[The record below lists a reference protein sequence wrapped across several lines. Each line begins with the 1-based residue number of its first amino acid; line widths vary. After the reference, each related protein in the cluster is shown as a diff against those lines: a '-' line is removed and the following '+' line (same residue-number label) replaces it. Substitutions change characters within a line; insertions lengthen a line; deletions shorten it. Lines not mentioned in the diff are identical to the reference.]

1 MGYDRRK
8 TIKGFIKNFTED
20 LIDGNVA
27 VFGGAG
33 LSVGAGAVS
42 WKELLREAAND
53 IGIDV
58 DKEYDLVSVAQYI
71 YNESNSRTKITK
83 LIKNHIQKKG
93 EITENHRVLVNLP
106 IKTFWTTNYDEYIEK
121 SFEQNNKLYDV
132 KKSVQDLSSE
142 VRNSEVTIYKMH
154 GDINRAHD
162 AVLIKDDYEV
172 YDKKNELFTQ
182 ALKGDLIS
190 KTFLFIGF
198 SFDDPNLENIL
209 SRVRVMLEGN
219 TRTHYCF
226 FKEIHKK
233 DYEFQ
238 KIKNKKARIKAWEY
252 ARNKQYLKIKDLER
266 YGIKAILVKEYSDIT
281 SILKKIEQIYL
292 SKNIFI
298 SGSFDDIQEYRIEGK
313 VESFVENLAKRLHE
327 EDYRITSGYGMG
339 IGSLVITGVLRGSK
353 ITGKE
358 NLDRNLSLKPFPL
371 HIIDEKEREITWRKY
386 REDMLKN
393 CGTAIFLL
401 GNKKND
407 GKLQLAD
414 GVKKEFEIA
423 KSQGISLIPIGAT
436 GYVSKECFKDIC
448 TNFNQY
454 YPNGDRKLYKAF
466 KKMGIKGLSED
477 QIIDNIVEFLKLL
490 REYQMEV

>member
-1 MGYDRRK
+1 MTYNREK
-8 TIKGFIKNFTED
+8 MIESFIKNFTED
-20 LIDGNVA
+20 LIDEKVA

-42 WKELLREAAND
+42 WKELLREAASD
-53 IGIDV
+53 IGLDV
-58 DKEYDLVSVAQYI
+58 DKEYDLVSVAQFI

-93 EITENHRVLVNLP
+93 EITENHQILVDLP
-106 IKTFWTTNYDEYIEK
+106 IKTYWTTNYDEYIEK
-121 SFEQNNKLYDV
+121 SFEQDNKLYDV

-142 VRNSEVTIYKMH
+142 VKNSEVTIYKMH

-209 SRVRVMLEGN
+209 SRVRIMLEGN

-226 FKEIHKK
+226 FKEINEK

-238 KIKNKKARIKAWEY
+238 KIEDEKQRFEALEY

-266 YGIKAILVKEYSDIT
+266 YGIKAVLVEEYTDIT
-281 SILKKIEQIYL
+281 KILRKIQRIYL

-298 SGSFDDIQEYRIEGK
+298 SGSFDEIEKYRIKGSTN
-313 VESFVENLAKRLHE
+313 SFVEKLAERLHE
-327 EDYRITSGYGMG
+327 EGYKITSGYGAG

-353 ITGKE
+353 ATGKE
-358 NLDRNLSLKPFPL
+358 NLDKILSLHPFPRGVQN
-371 HIIDEKEREITWRKY
+371 DEKRRDLYYQY
-386 REDMLKN
+386 RQGMLKK
-393 CGTAIFLL
+393 CGTAVFLL
-401 GNKKND
+401 GNKIEE
-407 GKLQLAD
+407 GKLKLAD
-414 GVKKEFEIA
+414 GVKEEFDIA
-423 KSQGISLIPIGAT
+423 KSQGMSLIPIGST
-436 GYVSKECFKDIC
+436 GYVSKKCHKNIKK
-448 TNFNQY
+448 NFQEY
-454 YPNGDRKLYKAF
+454 YPGGNAQLEKAF
-466 KKMGIKGLSED
+466 KKLGKKKIDED
-477 QIIDNIVEFLKLL
+477 DVVENIVAFLKLL
-490 REYQMEV
+490 REYHMKL